1 MESDINFLL
10 EGMRKAAK
18 IPKSLRNVKL
28 DIKRE
33 KELNKWVEKYRSKEF
48 NEWLESLKKSIN

>member
-10 EGMRKAAK
+10 DGMCKAAK

-33 KELNKWVEKYRSKEF
+33 KEWNKFIESLNKKFRTED
-48 NEWLESLKKSIN
+48 